1 MAQSISGKMKNSAYV
16 TKKYFVKLTVYL
28 VISLVRRYFHE
39 IAKIFCMIDEISVNS
54 SRRFFFFSIWENVI
68 LTEFFAP
75 IKFDGF

>member
-1 MAQSISGKMKNSAYV
+1 MKNSAYV

-54 SRRFFFFSIWENVI
+54 SRRFFFFH
-68 LTEFFAP
+68 LG
-75 IKFDGF
+75 KRYFDGIFLHQLNLMI